1 MITPGTVPPADGV
14 PSAGEAWIQHQI
26 RRTMFEHA
34 MGGVI
39 DTGGLGAVALRFDHG
54 LVNLSQHIL
63 PLTSARRILVSLA
76 HNPRTGDLRENRGV
90 GTDEIDGWVRARHVE
105 IWNHSAT
112 HRGVSTTEDLMDE
125 VVASLDE
132 IEEQLPSARGKVW
145 GFNPPGIPGEDYAG
159 FAKGSRP
166 EEWSTEAGRII
177 LAHHAVV
184 SGHVPG
190 TAQRLLDGRVRDGL
204 AHVTMDA
211 RPVDEII
218 ARIDA
223 VARKKRGLQLM
234 LHPSRLGADGKLSVD
249 GLTAVLDHVVAKRDR
264 GELVTLSPYQLHL
277 ADARG
282 GNAPR

>member
-1 MITPGTVPPADGV
+1 MSFPSDVPA
-14 PSAGEAWIQHQI
+14 AGDAWTQHQI

-34 MGGVI
+34 MGGPV

-63 PLTSARRILVSLA
+63 PLTSSRRLVVSLA

-90 GTDEIDGWVRARHVE
+90 GMDEVDGWVRARHVE
-105 IWNHSAT
+105 IWNHSAS
-112 HRGVSTTEDLMDE
+112 HRGVVTTEDLMDE
-125 VVASLDE
+125 VVASIGE
-132 IEEQLPSARGKVW
+132 IEEQLPSTRGKVW

-166 EEWSTEAGRII
+166 EEWTTEAGRII
-177 LAHHAVV
+177 VAHHAVV
-184 SGHVPG
+184 SGHLPG

-211 RPVDEII
+211 RPVEEIV

-223 VARKKRGLQLM
+223 AASKKRGLQLM
-234 LHPSRLGADGKLSVD
+234 LHPSRLGMDGKLSIE
-249 GLTAVLDHVVAKRDR
+249 GLTAVLDHLMELRDR
-264 GELVTLSPYQLHL
+264 RELVTLSPYQLLL

-282 GNAPR
+282 QVAAH

>member
-1 MITPGTVPPADGV
+1 MSSPSDAPTAAD
-14 PSAGEAWIQHQI
+14 AWIQHQI

-34 MGGVI
+34 MGGPV

-63 PLTSARRILVSLA
+63 PLTSSRRLRVSLA

-90 GTDEIDGWVRARHVE
+90 GMDEVDGWVRARHVE
-105 IWNHSAT
+105 IWNHSAS
-112 HRGVSTTEDLMDE
+112 HRGVATTEDLMDE
-125 VVASLDE
+125 VVASIGE
-132 IEEQLPSARGKVW
+132 IEEQLPSTRGKVW

-166 EEWSTEAGRII
+166 EEWTSEAGRII

-184 SGHVPG
+184 SGHLPG
-190 TAQRLLDGRVRDGL
+190 TAQRVLDGRVRDGL

-211 RPVDEII
+211 RPVEEII

-223 VARKKRGLQLM
+223 AASKKRGLQLM
-234 LHPSRLGADGKLSVD
+234 LHPSRLGMDGKLSIE
-249 GLTAVLDHVVAKRDR
+249 GLTAVLDHLVELRDR
-264 GELVTLSPYQLHL
+264 RELVTLSPYQLLL

-282 GNAPR
+282 QAVAR

>member
-1 MITPGTVPPADGV
+1 MTTSSDVPAAAD
-14 PSAGEAWIQHQI
+14 AWIQHQI

-34 MGGVI
+34 MGGSV

-63 PLTSARRILVSLA
+63 PLTIPRRLVVSLA

-90 GTDEIDGWVRARHVE
+90 GMDEVDGWVRARHVE
-105 IWNHSAT
+105 VWNHSAS
-112 HRGVSTTEDLMDE
+112 HRGVATTEDLMDE
-125 VVASLDE
+125 VVASIGE
-132 IEEQLPSARGKVW
+132 IEEQLPSSQGKVW

-166 EEWSTEAGRII
+166 QEWATEAGRII
-177 LAHHAVV
+177 LAHHAVA

-190 TAQRLLDGRVRDGL
+190 TAQRLLDGQVRDGL
-204 AHVTMDA
+204 AHVTIDA
-211 RPVDEII
+211 RPVEEII

-223 VARKKRGLQLM
+223 AASKKRGLQLM
-234 LHPSRLGADGKLSVD
+234 LHPSRLGMDGKLSLE
-249 GLTAVLDHVVAKRDR
+249 GFTAVLDHLVDLRDR
-264 GELVTLSPYQLHL
+264 RELVTLSPYQLLL

-282 GNAPR
+282 QAAAR

>member
-1 MITPGTVPPADGV
+1 MTSPIEVPTSGD
-14 PSAGEAWIQHQI
+14 AWIQHQI

-34 MGGVI
+34 MGGAV

-63 PLTSARRILVSLA
+63 PLTSSRRLVVSLA
-76 HNPRTGDLRENRGV
+76 HNPRTCDLRENHGV
-90 GTDEIDGWVRARHVE
+90 GMDEVDGWVRARHVE
-105 IWNHSAT
+105 IWNHSST
-112 HRGVSTTEDLMDE
+112 HQGVTTTEDLMDE
-125 VVASLDE
+125 VVASIGE
-132 IEEQLPSARGKVW
+132 IEEQLPSTQGKVW

-166 EEWSTEAGRII
+166 EEWTTEAGRII

-190 TAQRLLDGRVRDGL
+190 TTQRLLDGQLRDGL

-211 RPVDEII
+211 RPVEEII

-223 VARKKRGLQLM
+223 AARKRRGLQLM
-234 LHPSRLGADGKLSVD
+234 LHPSRLGMDGKLSIE
-249 GLTAVLDHVVAKRDR
+249 GLTAVLDHLV
-264 GELVTLSPYQLHL
+264 ELRERREIATLSPYQLLL

-282 GNAPR
+282 QTAAR